1 MFSALNVR
9 EAQAKLAALDRVQ
22 GVIEFDLSG
31 KILSA
36 NSNFLAVVG
45 YTLPEIVGQHHS
57 MFMDPAQRDSPEYR
71 ALWERLRSGTFE
83 SGQFQRVGRGG
94 RRICIQ
100 ASYNPVLDSRG
111 RPYKV
116 VKFATDITQQ
126 RTEEADRAGQIEAIH
141 KVQAVIAFDLD
152 GTVLE
157 ANDNFL
163 AAMGYTRGEVV
174 GQHHSLFVEPGQRD
188 SEAYRA
194 FWAALRNGTYQAAQF
209 RRVGKGGREVWIQAS
224 YNPIFDAAGRPYKVV
239 KFATDITDQVR
250 LLADLRTL
258 IDRNFGEIEQA
269 VTHSTRAAA
278 LASSAADSTSGNVQT
293 VAAAAEELAASVA
306 EMSQSIVRS
315 QGATDT
321 AYACVQEADGHTK
334 RLAETATAMTSI
346 VGLIQNIAGQI
357 NLLALNATIEA
368 ARAGAAGRG
377 FAVVASE
384 VKALAEQT
392 AKATEE
398 ISGQIARVQDSTG
411 QAVTAIGAITGRIQE
426 ISGVA
431 TTIAAAVE
439 EQGAATQEIVRNL
452 TQAAQGTG
460 AVTSTITGVAG
471 AAEETGAAAS
481 QVLGAASEL
490 SRQSEHLSAEVGRF
504 LATVRAA

>member
-1 MFSALNVR
+1 MFAALKVR

-22 GVIEFDLSG
+22 GMIEFDLDG
-31 KILSA
+31 RILSA
-36 NSNFLAVVG
+36 NGNFLDAVG

-57 MFMDPAQRDSPEYR
+57 LFVDPGYRDSPDYK
-71 ALWERLRSGTFE
+71 AFWERLRGGTFE
-83 SGQFQRVGRGG
+83 TGQFRRVGRGG
-94 RRICIQ
+94 RAIWIE
-100 ASYNPVLDSRG
+100 ASYNPMLDARG

-116 VKFATDITQQ
+116 VKFATDITRQ
-126 RTEEADRAGQIEAIH
+126 RTEEADRTGQIAAIH

-152 GTVLE
+152 GMVIE

-163 AAMGYTRGEVV
+163 AVMGYGRDEVV
-174 GQHHSLFVEPGQRD
+174 GQHHSLFVEPGYRD

-209 RRVGKGGREVWIQAS
+209 RRLGKDGREVWIQAS
-224 YNPIFDAAGRPYKVV
+224 YNPILDAAGRPYKVV
-239 KFATDITDQVR
+239 KFATDITEQVR

-258 IDRNFGEIEQA
+258 IDSKFGAIEHA
-269 VTHSTRAAA
+269 VLHSTDAAR
-278 LASSAADSTSGNVQT
+278 LAASAADSTSGNVQT

-334 RLAETATAMTSI
+334 RLADSATAMSSI

-368 ARAGAAGRG
+368 ARAGEAGRG

-384 VKALAEQT
+384 VKALADQ
-392 AKATEE
+392 AARAT
-398 ISGQIARVQDSTG
+398 GQINSEIASVQQVSQEVVVALGSIGSSVSVMRETVVSTAAAIEE
-411 QAVTAIGAITGRIQE
+411 QSAVTRDLAESMQSAAGAVAAITGNIGAIAQ
-426 ISGVA
+426 SVADVSQAVA
-431 TTIAAAVE
+431 TTRDAAK
-439 EQGAATQEIVRNL
+439 
-452 TQAAQGTG
+452 
-460 AVTSTITGVAG
+460 
-471 AAEETGAAAS
+471 
-481 QVLGAASEL
+481 VLA
-490 SRQSEHLSAEVGRF
+490 R
-504 LATVRAA
+504 